1 MENEEMTNYMFI
13 GIIKMI
19 IKLIEEDTPKDK
31 ILTYLQ
37 ELITEPEKK

>member
-19 IKLIEEDTPKDK
+19 IKLIEEDTPKEK
-31 ILTYLQ
+31 ILAYLQ
-37 ELITEPEKK
+37 ELITEPENK